1 MAMKTA
7 KVNVSERQRAVL
19 ERWVRNKASTPHRL
33 VERCQIVLTSA
44 KGRTNREQARLLGVD
59 RQRVRRW
66 RRRWADAEKRLAEAE
81 NQEATD
87 KDLAAIITE
96 ALSDNSRPGGPTKFS
111 AEQLVQ
117 IISVACEP
125 PKDSGRPVTH
135 WTPRELADEV
145 IKRKIVKSISPRHL
159 DRYLKKTTSGHT
171 RAGIG

>member
-1 MAMKTA
+1 MAIGIG
-7 KVNVSERQRAVL
+7 KVMVSERQREVL

-33 VERCQIVLTSA
+33 VERCQIVLMSA
-44 KGRTNREQARLLGVD
+44 DGRSNREQARLLGVD

-66 RRRWADAEKRLAEAE
+66 RGRWSDAQKRLAEAE
-81 NQEATD
+81 KQEAEE
-87 KDLAAIITE
+87 KDLVGIIAE
-96 ALSDNSRPGGPTKFS
+96 VLGDIPRPGGPTKFS

-135 WTPRELADEV
+135 WTPRELTDEL

-159 DRYLKKTTSGHT
+159 DRYLKKTISGHT
-171 RAGIG
+171 RVGIG